1 MERRLQIVVDVQLL
15 GGPATRQVLG
25 VQVPLVEHDGVI
37 RGHVVQIF
45 SANIF
50 EIFLI
55 EFVEYNDLL
64 FVMKHLVSGHS
75 KVENV

>member
-25 VQVPLVEHDGVI
+25 VQIPLVEHDGII

-50 EIFLI
+50 SII
-55 EFVEYNDLL
+55 
-64 FVMKHLVSGHS
+64 
-75 KVENV
+75 